1 MTSDMTLSGSFLD
14 SRQMQQEV
22 LMWLLHN
29 AGMDVTP
36 RNCIRVS
43 TRQNITEEFSREGRR
58 GRNMRRADWI
68 RGTFGFEVTE
78 RVSSI
83 PKVCSPLYL
92 NPPIIATVEMN
103 SNQLSISHC
112 QNQLLPGTRPAPLYG
127 DVRAVD
133 TTSSWTREPSPYNV
147 GDIAVSFDYF
157 KSLVPAPDEKNY
169 LGLENDVCR
178 APGMATGCTTK

>member
-1 MTSDMTLSGSFLD
+1 VWPKEARKEALEIAKRTCRMTSDMTLSGSFLD

-58 GRNMRRADWI
+58 GRNMRGADWI

-78 RVSSI
+78 CVSTLRL
-83 PKVCSPLYL
+83 CLL
-92 NPPIIATVEMN
+92 VEM
-103 SNQLSISHC
+103 I
-112 QNQLLPGTRPAPLYG
+112 
-127 DVRAVD
+127 
-133 TTSSWTREPSPYNV
+133 
-147 GDIAVSFDYF
+147 
-157 KSLVPAPDEKNY
+157 
-169 LGLENDVCR
+169 LE
-178 APGMATGCTTK
+178 MTG